1 MVKATKTLSKI
12 HQRVNATVDART
24 PLGQEISVK
33 PNTFW
38 DDATEVFEG
47 SMNAIEATNG
57 QLAGI
62 LQAVVSDADRMS
74 RITDPK
80 TLVTNINLLTRD
92 ISEHTARLHAI
103 HAKHVTRSGGTTDAD
118 DTMMVV
124 SINGEYADALEVY
137 QTVVMPT
144 VSHILEQIGV
154 IEELIASEQAAKDA
168 AKEAALLDVNIVSD
182 ADIKIKEDDH
192 A

>member
-1 MVKATKTLSKI
+1 MVTSAKSLSKI
-12 HQRVNATVDART
+12 HQRVNAKAEERLA
-24 PLGQEISVK
+24 LGSEIKMK

-38 DDATEVFEG
+38 DDANEVFEK
-47 SMNAIEATNG
+47 SMNGIEATNG

-62 LQAVVSDADRMS
+62 LQAVVLDPERMS
-74 RITDPK
+74 RVTDPK
-80 TLVTNINLLTRD
+80 TLVNNINLLTRD

-103 HAKHVTRSGGTTDAD
+103 HAKHVTRSGGTVDAD

-137 QTVVMPT
+137 ETVVMPT
-144 VSHILEQIGV
+144 VTHILEQIGV
-154 IEELIASEQAAKDA
+154 IEELIASEQAAK
-168 AKEAALLDVNIVSD
+168 EAAAVTALQDVNVVSD
-182 ADIKIKEDDH
+182 VEIKTETVNH

>member
-1 MVKATKTLSKI
+1 MVKAIKNLSKI
-12 HQRVNATVDART
+12 HQRVNSMSKDRT
-24 PLGQEISVK
+24 ALGQEITVK

-38 DDATEVFEG
+38 DDANEVFEG

-62 LQAVVSDADRMS
+62 LQAVVADPDRMS

-80 TLVTNINLLTRD
+80 MLVTNINLLTRD

-154 IEELIASEQAAKDA
+154 IEEMIASEQAAKAA
-168 AKEAALLDVNIVSD
+168 AKDAELLDINVISD
-182 ADIKIKEDDH
+182 AEIKTKAVDH